1 MPVAIDTSVL
11 IEAERADD
19 LDAFLPIDEEGPF
32 YVPAHAAAEFL
43 VGTHPP
49 VKREYRQRALRLY
62 RSRFQNLVRPF
73 SEEDA
78 ARLAELASELRRE
91 GKTMKWFDAAIA
103 AGALARADKVLTLDG
118 DYDRLADTLVI
129 LRPPPTPTSGK

>member
-19 LDAFLPIDEEGPF
+19 LDAFLPADEDGPF

-43 VGTHPP
+43 IGTQPP
-49 VKREYRQRALRLY
+49 VKREHRQRALRLY
-62 RSRFQNLVRPF
+62 RSRFRSLVQPF
-73 SEEDA
+73 SEGDA

-91 GKTMKWFDAAIA
+91 GKTMKWFAAAIA
-103 AGALARADKVLTLDG
+103 AGALARADKVLTFDG
-118 DYDRLADTLVI
+118 DYDRLADKLTI
-129 LRPPPTPTSGK
+129 LRPPPGPDADK